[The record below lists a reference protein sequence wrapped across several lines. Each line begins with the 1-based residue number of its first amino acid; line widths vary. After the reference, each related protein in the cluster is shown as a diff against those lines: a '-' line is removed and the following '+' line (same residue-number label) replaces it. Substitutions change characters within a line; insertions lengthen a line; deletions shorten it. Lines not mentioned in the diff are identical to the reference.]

1 MRIPLKQECHSDS
14 AMPKI
19 PVHQTV
25 NYNQSLNYRLLG
37 RAFHTIKSYL
47 KHSDL
52 RRKIVKNS
60 SFADTSIFCNRSW
73 CPFRLCRVRTYFR
86 SQIAISESEPVYCT
100 SLLSP
105 TVYKWFCHTVPS
117 GPPCTQVRSR
127 TISVSSRL
135 CYPHY
140 RLTRPM
146 LPTFNSHHL
155 CEGHCISRLLRTANF
170 RTTAWKWGLIYNGK
184 S

>member
-1 MRIPLKQECHSDS
+1 MRIPLKQECHPDS

-52 RRKIVKNS
+52 VNEKACSRS
-60 SFADTSIFCNRSW
+60 DTRVFCNRSL
-73 CPFRLCRVRTYFR
+73 CPFRLCMVRTYFR
-86 SQIAISESEPVYCT
+86 SQIAISESKSVYCT

-105 TVYKWFCHTVPS
+105 TVQKWFFT
-117 GPPCTQVRSR
+117 
-127 TISVSSRL
+127 L
-135 CYPHY
+135 Y
-140 RLTRPM
+140 RPVCCVFR
-146 LPTFNSHHL
+146 FAV
-155 CEGHCISRLLRTANF
+155 EQFLLRNGSAI
-170 RTTAWKWGLIYNGK
+170 RTV
-184 S
+184 

>member
-1 MRIPLKQECHSDS
+1 MRIPLKQERRPDS

-52 RRKIVKNS
+52 VNEKTCSRS
-60 SFADTSIFCNRSW
+60 DTRVFCNRSL

-105 TVYKWFCHTVPS
+105 TVQKWFFT
-117 GPPCTQVRSR
+117 
-127 TISVSSRL
+127 L
-135 CYPHY
+135 Y
-140 RLTRPM
+140 RLVCCVFR
-146 LPTFNSHHL
+146 FAVEQS
-155 CEGHCISRLLRTANF
+155 LLRNGSAI
-170 RTTAWKWGLIYNGK
+170 RTF
-184 S
+184 

>member
-1 MRIPLKQECHSDS
+1 MRIPLKQERHPDS

-19 PVHQTV
+19 PAHQTV

-37 RAFHTIKSYL
+37 RAFHSIKSYL

-52 RRKIVKNS
+52 VNEKTCSRS
-60 SFADTSIFCNRSW
+60 DTRVFCNRSL
-73 CPFRLCRVRTYFR
+73 CPFRLCRLRTYFR

-105 TVYKWFCHTVPS
+105 TVHKWFCHTVPS
-117 GPPCTQVRSR
+117 GLPCAQVRSR

-135 CYPHY
+135 CYPHILI
-140 RLTRPM
+140 RI
-146 LPTFNSHHL
+146 TFVKGFAYHDFSYSFGPPR
-155 CEGHCISRLLRTANF
+155 ESGF
-170 RTTAWKWGLIYNGK
+170 
-184 S
+184 